1 MLSVVVLLKLV
12 SYTHAQLFD
21 PLPMPPILPD
31 LASCSYVRMSD
42 DAPALVLCCG
52 QRHGNLVAPPECLTQ
67 CVLEYEEPDTTVK
80 RWTCPGGANVTT
92 ADYAVP
98 LPTNPP
104 PSSTAPFKL
113 VPPSTPAMIIVSPTL
128 PQTTSGLTSPPPLQS
143 TITPRPGTTT
153 TRIVIST
160 TVSPTSPKFQS
171 PATTLQSS
179 ALTTSSPVTTAG
191 AASQLGNGSNSQ
203 NTAAGATATTDQVTA
218 TSESD
223 KVPSTIDG
231 QSGATITTETS
242 SCSPSKNVAGGI
254 REIMVML
261 LASLAMVVVV

>member
-21 PLPMPPILPD
+21 PLPMPAIIPD
-31 LASCSYVRMSD
+31 LASCAYVRMSD

-52 QRHGNLVAPPECLTQ
+52 QRHGNLVAPPECLTE
-67 CVLEYEEPDTTVK
+67 CVLEYEEPDMTLK
-80 RWTCPGGANVTT
+80 RWA
-92 ADYAVP
+92 
-98 LPTNPP
+98 
-104 PSSTAPFKL
+104 
-113 VPPSTPAMIIVSPTL
+113 I
-128 PQTTSGLTSPPPLQS
+128 
-143 TITPRPGTTT
+143 
-153 TRIVIST
+153 IVIST

-171 PATTLQSS
+171 PPSTLQSS

-191 AASQLGNGSNSQ
+191 TASQLGNGSNGQ
-203 NTAAGATATTDQVTA
+203 NTAAGAAATTDQVTA

-223 KVPSTIDG
+223 KVPSTTDG
-231 QSGATITTETS
+231 QSGAITTETS

>member
-21 PLPMPPILPD
+21 PLPMPAIIPD
-31 LASCSYVRMSD
+31 LASCAYVRMSD

-52 QRHGNLVAPPECLTQ
+52 QRHGNLVAPPECLTE
-67 CVLEYEEPDTTVK
+67 CVLEYEEPDMTLK
-80 RWTCPGGANVTT
+80 RWA
-92 ADYAVP
+92 
-98 LPTNPP
+98 
-104 PSSTAPFKL
+104 
-113 VPPSTPAMIIVSPTL
+113 I
-128 PQTTSGLTSPPPLQS
+128 
-143 TITPRPGTTT
+143 
-153 TRIVIST
+153 IVIST

-171 PATTLQSS
+171 PATTLKSS
-179 ALTTSSPVTTAG
+179 SSPVTTAG
-191 AASQLGNGSNSQ
+191 TASQLGNGSNGQ
-203 NTAAGATATTDQVTA
+203 NTAAGAAATTDQVTA

-223 KVPSTIDG
+223 KVPSTTDG

>member
-21 PLPMPPILPD
+21 PLPMPAIIPD
-31 LASCSYVRMSD
+31 LASCAYVRMSD

-52 QRHGNLVAPPECLTQ
+52 QRHGNLVAPPECLTE
-67 CVLEYEEPDTTVK
+67 CVLEYEEPDMTLK
-80 RWTCPGGANVTT
+80 RWACPGGANVTT

-98 LPTNPP
+98 
-104 PSSTAPFKL
+104 
-113 VPPSTPAMIIVSPTL
+113 
-128 PQTTSGLTSPPPLQS
+128 
-143 TITPRPGTTT
+143 
-153 TRIVIST
+153 ST
-160 TVSPTSPKFQS
+160 T
-171 PATTLQSS
+171 
-179 ALTTSSPVTTAG
+179 
-191 AASQLGNGSNSQ
+191 
-203 NTAAGATATTDQVTA
+203 
-218 TSESD
+218 
-223 KVPSTIDG
+223 DG